1 MQSKI
6 HKLRQAMTDLQFLA
20 PFFAQKRILLLVS
33 ASVSLY
39 KMLDVLSTLTKLGAQ
54 VKVAMSKESTKL
66 INPTLFEALS
76 KSVVLHQDSQ
86 SWSDTHTPNHISYA
100 KWAEVV
106 LIAPATANTIAK
118 LAYGIADDTIL
129 CTALASSAPKL
140 IAPAMNTTMLNAPQT
155 RENLNKLRCLGFEI
169 IEPRIS
175 LLACGE
181 HGKGALAQ
189 HHDIVFA
196 LAQVL
201 IKMGMFNN
209 TGFWHNKEVIITG
222 GGSKENIDSVRVLG
236 NLSSGKQAYFLAIA
250 LHLLGAKVFLISS
263 SVPTILPQGIHF
275 IEVTTSIQ
283 YYQAIIESKKMCRAK
298 PILFMAAAIADF
310 IPEAVSQTKIKKET
324 LRNLQLTFE
333 KNMDILSKLSAKEFV
348 KIGFKAEDNHQ
359 SAFQNAQGMLHKK
372 ECTIVC
378 LNVLDSLKNAFGSDN
393 NQMTLISSNATQE
406 TPLLDKFSLSFEI
419 AAFTQQV
426 LLNDDNAH

>member
-1 MQSKI
+1 MN
-6 HKLRQAMTDLQFLA
+6 DLQFLA

-39 KMLDVLSTLTKLGAQ
+39 KMLDVISMLTKLGAQ
-54 VKVAMSKESTKL
+54 VKVAMSRESTTL

-76 KSVVLHQDSQ
+76 KNIVLHQDSQ
-86 SWSDTHTPNHISYA
+86 NWSDTDMPNHISYA
-100 KWAEVV
+100 KWAEIV

-129 CTALASSAPKL
+129 CTTLASSAPKL
-140 IAPAMNTTMLNAPQT
+140 IAPAMNTAMLNAPQT
-155 RENLNKLRCLGFEI
+155 QENLTKLKHLGFEI

-189 HHDIVFA
+189 HHDIIFA

-263 SVPTILPQGIHF
+263 SVPTTLPQGLHF

-283 YYQAIIESKKMCRAK
+283 YYQAIIESKKMCKNK

-310 IPEAVSQTKIKKET
+310 IPEVVSQTKIKKDSIHS
-324 LRNLQLTFE
+324 LQLTFE
-333 KNMDILSKLSAKEFV
+333 KNMDILSKLSAEEFTKV
-348 KIGFKAEDNHQ
+348 GFKAEDNQH
-359 SAFQNAQGMLHKK
+359 SAFRSAKEMLVRKD
-372 ECTIVC
+372 CTIVC
-378 LNVLDSLKNAFGSDN
+378 LNVLDSLKNAFGSDH
-393 NQMTLISSNATQE
+393 NQMTLISAKAVQE
-406 TPLLDKFSLSFEI
+406 TPLLDKFALSFEI

-426 LLNDDNAH
+426 LLNNDHSH

>member
-1 MQSKI
+1 MN
-6 HKLRQAMTDLQFLA
+6 DLQFLA

-33 ASVSLY
+33 ASISVY
-39 KMLDVLSTLTKLGAQ
+39 KILDVISMLTKFGAQ
-54 VKVAMSKESTKL
+54 VKVAMSKESTAL
-66 INPTLFEALS
+66 INPTLFEAIS
-76 KSVVLHQDSQ
+76 KNIVLHQDSQ
-86 SWSDTHTPNHISYA
+86 SWADTDTSNHISYA

-118 LAYGIADDTIL
+118 LACGIADDIIL
-129 CTALASSAPKL
+129 CTALASDAPKL
-140 IAPAMNTTMLNAPQT
+140 IAPAMNTAMLNAPQT
-155 RENLNKLRCLGFEI
+155 QENLAKLKKLGFGI

-181 HGKGALAQ
+181 YGKGALAQ
-189 HHDIVFA
+189 HHDIIFA
-196 LAQVL
+196 LAQL
-201 IKMGMFNN
+201 FIEMGVFYN
-209 TGFWHNKEVIITG
+209 TSFWHSKEVIITG

-250 LHLLGAKVFLISS
+250 LYVLGAKVFLISS
-263 SVPTILPQGIHF
+263 SVPAILPQGIHF
-275 IEVTTSIQ
+275 IEVTNTIQ
-283 YYQAIIESKKMCRAK
+283 YYQAIIESKKMCKNK

-310 IPEAVSQTKIKKET
+310 IPEVVSRTKIKKDS

-333 KNMDILSKLSAKEFV
+333 KNMDILSKLSAQEFI

-359 SAFQNAQGMLHKK
+359 SAFKSAQEMLHKK

-393 NQMTLISSNATQE
+393 NQMTLLSANATQE

-426 LLNDDNAH
+426 LLNDDHSH